1 MNADPRRE
9 EWLKCSLSFPYWLDT
24 YGHVYDAT
32 ARRWI
37 RFRLWPDQRTLA
49 EAIAPSPAASRR
61 GEASLT
67 NLAATPQVSPEEAPG
82 STTHPPGD
90 ASPLQHD
97 GGATRLFV
105 ILKARQLGMT
115 WLAVG
120 FALWLMLFRPAATA
134 LLFSKRDDEAVHML
148 RFRLRGI
155 YERLPPWMRAR
166 SLESDNDHELVL
178 SNGSASLAFPTTGG
192 RSYTATMALVDEA
205 DHVGELDRLLDA
217 VKPTV
222 DAGGWLIL
230 LSTSDK
236 GDPGSTFK
244 RIYQAARRGENGY
257 TPIFLPWQARP
268 DRTPEWYEAIRR
280 DYLARDG
287 TLDALH
293 GEYPA
298 TDVEALAG
306 RQSDRRFAA
315 EWLARAANCEYPTGT
330 VSANRES
337 ANAVTAAARC
347 QRISEGEG
355 AGAIRGES
363 RPGAPSTIPCGHDV
377 GHPPSA
383 ISHQLSAISRP
394 QSPVPCLSV
403 FAPPVPGRSYVI
415 GADPAEGNPQSDE
428 SAASV
433 VDSGTGEQVAVL
445 AGRLEPAVFSA
456 GLADSAWFYNG
467 AAILVER
474 NNHGHAVLLWLAEHK
489 WDWIDPERQGVPNPA
504 RPWIAL
510 RGWDGRPG
518 WLSTGRGK
526 ALAFDAAA
534 DALREGR
541 TLIRDRVTL
550 EQMMAIRGATLSAP
564 PGERDDRAVAHVLAL
579 AALRWCDLVPSGP
592 GTSHL
597 LAAPDPIADAD
608 AGGFR

>member
-1 MNADPRRE
+1 VEKLNADPRRG
-9 EWLKCSLSFPYWLDT
+9 EWLKCSLSFAYWLDT
-24 YGHVYDAT
+24 YGQLYDAT
-32 ARRWI
+32 GRRWI
-37 RFRLWPDQRTLA
+37 RFRLWPGQRAVA
-49 EAIAPSPAASRR
+49 EMIAPPATRR
-61 GEASLT
+61 GEASLL
-67 NLAATPQVSPEEAPG
+67 NRAATTQVSPDEAPG
-82 STTHPPGD
+82 SATHLSGD
-90 ASPLQHD
+90 ASPLQN
-97 GGATRLFV
+97 AARQFV

-120 FALWLMLFRPAATA
+120 FALWLMLFRPAATV
-134 LLFSKRDDEAVHML
+134 LLFSKRDDEAVHLL
-148 RFRLRGI
+148 RFRLRGM
-155 YERLPPWMRAR
+155 YERLPQWMRAR
-166 SLESDNDHELVL
+166 SLGADNDHELGL
-178 SNGSASLAFPTTGG
+178 SNGSAALAFPTTGG

-230 LSTSDK
+230 LSTADK

-257 TPIFLPWQARP
+257 TPVFLPWNARP
-268 DRTPEWYEAIRR
+268 DRTPEWCEAIRR

-315 EWLARAANCEYPTGT
+315 EWLARAAEGE
-330 VSANRES
+330 A

-347 QRISEGEG
+347 QRISESANSE
-355 AGAIRGES
+355 AERALALCSES
-363 RPGAPSTIPCGHDV
+363 SAGAPSATSSRTSSRGTY
-377 GHPPSA
+377 GSSYG
-383 ISHQLSAISRP
+383 ISHTPSSIVHGPSSLPTLR
-394 QSPVPCLSV
+394 VLV
-403 FAPPVPGRSYVI
+403 PPVPGQSYVI

-433 VDSGTGEQVAVL
+433 VEAMTGEQVAVL
-445 AGRLEPAVFSA
+445 AGRFEPAIFAA
-456 GLADSAWFYNG
+456 GLADAAWYFNG

-489 WDWIDPERQGVPNPA
+489 WDWLDPELPGAQIPA
-504 RPWIAL
+504 PPWSVL

-534 DALREGR
+534 DALRVGQ
-541 TLIRDRVTL
+541 TLIRDRATL

-564 PGERDDRAVAHVLAL
+564 PGDAVRDDRAVAHVLAL
-579 AALRWCDLVPSGP
+579 AALRWCDLAPSGP
-592 GTSHL
+592 GTSYQI
-597 LAAPDPIADAD
+597 APRDPIAEAD
-608 AGGFR
+608 AGGFA

>member
-1 MNADPRRE
+1 MNPDPRRH
-9 EWLKCSLSFPYWLDT
+9 EWLKCSLSFPYWLDA
-24 YGHVYDAT
+24 YGQLYDAT
-32 ARRWI
+32 RRRWI
-37 RFRLWPDQRTLA
+37 PFRLWPGQREVA
-49 EAIAPSPAASRR
+49 QSIAPPVAHATAGR
-61 GEASLT
+61 GEASPHT
-67 NLAATPQVSPEEAPG
+67 PAATTKVSPEGPRDATAL
-82 STTHPPGD
+82 SSRD
-90 ASPLQHD
+90 ASPRPMPP
-97 GGATRLFV
+97 APRLFV

-134 LLFSKRDDEAVHML
+134 LLFSKRDDEAVHLL
-148 RFRLRGI
+148 RFRLRGM
-155 YERLPPWMRAR
+155 YERLPQWMRAR
-166 SLESDNDHELVL
+166 SLMADNDHELTF
-178 SNGSASLAFPTTGG
+178 SNGSAALAFPTTGG

-205 DHVGELDRLLDA
+205 DHMGELDRLLDA

-230 LSTSDK
+230 LSTADK

-257 TPIFLPWQARP
+257 TPIFLPWHARP
-268 DRTPEWYEAIRR
+268 DRTPEWYEAIRS

-287 TLDALH
+287 TPDALY

-315 EWLARAANCEYPTGT
+315 EW
-330 VSANRES
+330 
-337 ANAVTAAARC
+337 
-347 QRISEGEG
+347 
-355 AGAIRGES
+355 
-363 RPGAPSTIPCGHDV
+363 
-377 GHPPSA
+377 
-383 ISHQLSAISRP
+383 ISRIADCGLAIADCQMPEGRSGVDEWPSVVNPKSEIRNP
-394 QSPVPCLSV
+394 QSLCVLVPP
-403 FAPPVPGRSYVI
+403 AAGRSYVI

-433 VDSGTGEQVAVL
+433 VDALSGEQVAVM
-445 AGRLEPAVFSA
+445 AGRFEPAVFAA
-456 GLADSAWFYNG
+456 GLAEAAWFYNG
-467 AAILVER
+467 AGILVER

-489 WDWIDPERQGVPNPA
+489 WDWADPEGRRAESEPSVHHA
-504 RPWIAL
+504 LPWTLL

-534 DALREGR
+534 DALREGQ
-541 TLIRDRVTL
+541 TTIRDRVTL

-564 PGERDDRAVAHVLAL
+564 PGEHDDRAVAHVLAL
-579 AALRWCDLVPSGP
+579 AALRWCDLAPTGP
-592 GTSHL
+592 GTSHIIPT
-597 LAAPDPIADAD
+597 PDPIAEAD
-608 AGGFR
+608 RGGFA

>member
-61 GEASLT
+61 GEASLP

-90 ASPLQHD
+90 ASPLQHG

-148 RFRLRGI
+148 RFRLRGM

-306 RQSDRRFAA
+306 RQSDRRFPA
-315 EWLARAANCEYPTGT
+315 EWLSGNADCRLRIADSPDGLNPQYPTGT
-330 VSANRES
+330 M
-337 ANAVTAAARC
+337 
-347 QRISEGEG
+347 SE
-355 AGAIRGES
+355 INTSS
-363 RPGAPSTIPCGHDV
+363 RSSYGN
-377 GHPPSA
+377 PPS
-383 ISHQLSAISRP
+383 LR
-394 QSPVPCLSV
+394 V
-403 FAPPVPGRSYVI
+403 FVPPVPGRSYVI

-608 AGGFR
+608 AGDFR

>member
-1 MNADPRRE
+1 MEKMKSDPRRH
-9 EWLKCSLSFPYWLDT
+9 EWLKCSLSFPYWLDS
-24 YGHVYDAT
+24 YGHIYDAT

-37 RFRLWPDQRTLA
+37 RFRLWPDQRTVA
-49 EAIAPSPAASRR
+49 EAIAPPAARAMLSG
-61 GEASLT
+61 GEASPAHL
-67 NLAATPQVSPEEAPG
+67 NATPQDPPKVGAMHSFQDLPPRQGLPLDEMPDAVKSSPG
-82 STTHPPGD
+82 N
-90 ASPLQHD
+90 ASPLP
-97 GGATRLFV
+97 APRLFI

-120 FALWLMLFRPAATA
+120 FALWLMLFRPAATT
-134 LLFSKRDDEAVHML
+134 LLFSKRDDEAVHLL
-148 RFRLRGI
+148 RFRLRGM
-155 YERLPPWMRAR
+155 YERLPEWMRAR
-166 SLESDNDHELVL
+166 SLESDNDHELTL
-178 SNGSASLAFPTTGG
+178 SNGSSALAFPTTGG

-205 DHVGELDRLLDA
+205 DHTGELERLLDA

-230 LSTSDK
+230 LSTADK

-257 TPIFLPWQARP
+257 TPGFLPWNARP

-287 TLDALH
+287 TLDALY

-298 TDVEALAG
+298 TDVEAMAG

-315 EWLARAANCEYPTGT
+315 EW
-330 VSANRES
+330 
-337 ANAVTAAARC
+337 
-347 QRISEGEG
+347 
-355 AGAIRGES
+355 
-363 RPGAPSTIPCGHDV
+363 
-377 GHPPSA
+377 
-383 ISHQLSAISRP
+383 ISRIADCQAP
-394 QSPVPCLSV
+394 EAQSGAHDASSAGREQPSGVRGPASV
-403 FAPPVPGRSYVI
+403 SNLPSLRIFAPPVPGRGYVI

-433 VDSGTGEQVAVL
+433 VDAVTGEQVAVL
-445 AGRLEPAVFSA
+445 AGRFEPAVFSA
-456 GLADSAWFYNG
+456 GLVDAAWFYNS

-489 WDWIDPERQGVPNPA
+489 WDWVDPKRPGAPNSA
-504 RPWIAL
+504 AAASSAAPWTIL

-534 DALREGR
+534 DALREGQ
-541 TLIRDRVTL
+541 TLIRDRTTL

-579 AALRWCDLVPSGP
+579 AALRWCDLAPTGP
-592 GTSHL
+592 GISHQI
-597 LAAPDPIADAD
+597 PPVDPIAEAD
-608 AGGFR
+608 AGGFA

>member
-1 MNADPRRE
+1 MHSYQDLPPTPGLPLGE
-9 EWLKCSLSFPYWLDT
+9 MP
-24 YGHVYDAT
+24 DAVKS
-32 ARRWI
+32 
-37 RFRLWPDQRTLA
+37 
-49 EAIAPSPAASRR
+49 SP
-61 GEASLT
+61 G
-67 NLAATPQVSPEEAPG
+67 N
-82 STTHPPGD
+82 
-90 ASPLQHD
+90 ASPLP
-97 GGATRLFV
+97 APRLFI

-134 LLFSKRDDEAVHML
+134 LLFSKRDDEAVHLL
-148 RFRLRGI
+148 RFRLRGM
-155 YERLPPWMRAR
+155 YERLPQWMRAR
-166 SLESDNDHELVL
+166 SLESDNDHELGL
-178 SNGSASLAFPTTGG
+178 SNGSAALAFPTTGG

-205 DHVGELDRLLDA
+205 DHMGELDRLLDA

-230 LSTSDK
+230 LSTADK

-244 RIYQAARRGENGY
+244 RIYQAARREENGY

-268 DRTPEWYEAIRR
+268 DRTPEWHEAIRR

-315 EWLARAANCEYPTGT
+315 EWLARAAN
-330 VSANRES
+330 SES
-337 ANAVTAAARC
+337 ANSESANSESAASHIVPQPLRD
-347 QRISEGEG
+347 QRS
-355 AGAIRGES
+355 AA
-363 RPGAPSTIPCGHDV
+363 STP
-377 GHPPSA
+377 
-383 ISHQLSAISRP
+383 R
-394 QSPVPCLSV
+394 SPVRGVRSPIPRLSV
-403 FAPPVPGRSYVI
+403 FAPPVPGRGYVI

-433 VDSGTGEQVAVL
+433 VDSDTGEQVAVL
-445 AGRLEPAVFSA
+445 AGRFEPAVFSA
-456 GLADSAWFYNG
+456 GLADTAWYYNG
-467 AAILVER
+467 AGILVER

-489 WDWIDPERQGVPNPA
+489 WDWVDPERPGAQIPA
-504 RPWIAL
+504 PPWSVL

-541 TLIRDRVTL
+541 TLIRDRATL
-550 EQMMAIRGATLSAP
+550 EQMMAVRGATLSAP
-564 PGERDDRAVAHVLAL
+564 PGEHDDRAVAHVLAL
-579 AALRWCDLVPSGP
+579 AALRWCDLAPTGP
-592 GTSHL
+592 GTSAL
-597 LAAPDPIADAD
+597 IPPLDPIAEAD
-608 AGGFR
+608 AGRFA